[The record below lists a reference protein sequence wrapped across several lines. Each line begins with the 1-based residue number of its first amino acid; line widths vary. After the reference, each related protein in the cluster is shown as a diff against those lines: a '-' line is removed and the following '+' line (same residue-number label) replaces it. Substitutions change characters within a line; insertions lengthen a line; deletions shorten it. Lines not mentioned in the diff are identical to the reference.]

1 MSIGN
6 SGRIVIEVKPEVKR
20 RLYSAL
26 ASEGISLKEWF
37 LKNAEQYL
45 EGNNR
50 QLNGP
55 SKTDKN
61 NSNQSVEILYNLKS
75 EK

>member
-20 RLYSAL
+20 KLYSAL
-26 ASEGISLKEWF
+26 TSEGISLKEWF
-37 LKNAEQYL
+37 LRNAVQYL
-45 EGNNR
+45 ENCDR
-50 QLNGP
+50 HP
-55 SKTDKN
+55 SIPEEIDE
-61 NSNQSVEILYNLKS
+61 NQSVMKTMQP

>member
-37 LKNAEQYL
+37 LRNAEHYL
-45 EGNNR
+45 EGNYKPPA
-50 QLNGP
+50 LLE
-55 SKTDKN
+55 KIDK
-61 NSNQSVEILYNLKS
+61 I
-75 EK
+75 

>member
-37 LKNAEQYL
+37 LRNAEQYL
-45 EGNNR
+45 EGNYKPPTF
-50 QLNGP
+50 LE
-55 SKTDKN
+55 KIDK
-61 NSNQSVEILYNLKS
+61 I
-75 EK
+75 

>member
-26 ASEGISLKEWF
+26 VSEGISLKEWF

-50 QLNGP
+50 QLNCP

>member
-37 LKNAEQYL
+37 LRNAEQYL
-45 EGNNR
+45 EGNYKPHT
-50 QLNGP
+50 LLE
-55 SKTDKN
+55 KIDK
-61 NSNQSVEILYNLKS
+61 I
-75 EK
+75 